1 MLHKRYAKD
10 MDPAWLITLAQ
21 AGDYN
26 AMAELV
32 KRGRAQPRQAAQ
44 WKGTRDWM
52 HELEHSKDPAAT
64 YVLAG
69 MVHDGYGVAKDP
81 RRSLELL
88 EKSFRAGHRPALWA
102 LVDQEMAH
110 KNFLAAA
117 MLLQDAVHM
126 GVAEAAARLGML
138 FLSGKVKS
146 ADPNHEAL
154 RWFLKGSLLG
164 SADCDWNAGRCIYQV
179 DEAHS
184 LSAMAIP
191 WLRRA
196 FCKLSPN
203 EDGLAPQ
210 ACAEAARLL
219 SEIYRQGAMDMQP
232 DPSRAS
238 AWHALAERVDPARS
252 GPLGDDYLA
261 WLEAVQEGEE
271 AGLNLRALPAAMDPN
286 S

>member
-10 MDPAWLITLAQ
+10 MDPAWLITLSQ

-32 KRGRAQPRQAAQ
+32 KRARAQPRQSAQ
-44 WKGTRDWM
+44 WKGMRDWM

-64 YVLAG
+64 FVLAG
-69 MVHDGYGVAKDP
+69 MVHDGYGVPKDP
-81 RRSLELL
+81 GRALELL

-102 LVDQEMAH
+102 LVDHEMAH
-110 KNFLAAA
+110 KNHLAAA
-117 MLLQDAVHM
+117 MLLQEAVHM
-126 GVAEAAARLGML
+126 GVAEAAARLGLL
-138 FLSGKVKS
+138 FLGGKVKS

-164 SADCDWNAGRCIYQV
+164 SADCDLYAGRCIYQV

-184 LSAMAIP
+184 LAAMAIP

-196 FCKLSPN
+196 FTKLAPN
-203 EDGLAPQ
+203 EDGLAPL
-210 ACAEAARLL
+210 ACAQAARLL
-219 SEIYRQGAMDMQP
+219 SDIYRHGAKDMAP
-232 DPSRAS
+232 DPARAR
-238 AWHALAERVDPARS
+238 AWQELALRVDPAS
-252 GPLGDDYLA
+252 GPLAEEHLA
-261 WLEAVQEGEE
+261 WLEAMQEGEE
-271 AGLNLRALPAAMDPN
+271 TGLNLRPAPGQAGPN